1 MISFNIVLWNDTIVL
16 DSGLVQE
23 VGGVGLLK
31 KGVADVLFITQ
42 YFIDGALPAS
52 AATAKFTFTASG
64 SRYGITTSCS
74 GFSRYVTSYAKV
86 ANNGTYTQK
95 STRGYKSSSATAQ
108 KVCTS
113 GTVNRTG
120 WYTTN

>member
-1 MISFNIVLWNDTIVL
+1 MEEKTMSKIKSKIAAISVSAVMLAG
-16 DSGLVQE
+16 S
-23 VGGVGLLK
+23 
-31 KGVADVLFITQ
+31 
-42 YFIDGALPAS
+42 ALPAS